1 MEKVEERQINLKFHQ
16 FYCDE
21 CGKFL
26 EEGYEDQEGWY
37 KTPGKF
43 IIHLCY
49 GDFFGKNQDYVYKGP
64 AICFSLKT

>member
-26 EEGYEDQEGWY
+26 QENYENQEGRY
-37 KTPGKF
+37 RIPDEF
-43 IIHLCY
+43 NLI
-49 GDFFGKNQDYVYKGP
+49 
-64 AICFSLKT
+64 